1 MTLNSHTF
9 LFTALRFHFIVSQEN
24 KALKKCIL
32 AIMASSLQAMYV
44 LSFLK
49 VQYVFTQPNAS
60 SLSFRERK
68 LSRKHAQQCMRKR
81 FELVFTAFSDCCSTK
96 NFPFPSLIFSTSFSH
111 STSFYSFHS
120 PSPLIMDFSGR
131 KKKEGTQ
138 YEYIYYYNI

>member
-9 LFTALRFHFIVSQEN
+9 LFTALRFHFIVSEEN

-32 AIMASSLQAMYV
+32 AIMAPNLQAMYV

-49 VQYVFTQPNAS
+49 STISIYATHAS
-60 SLSFRERK
+60 SLSFLERI

-96 NFPFPSLIFSTSFSH
+96 NFPFPSLTSFSH
-111 STSFYSFHS
+111 SPSFYSFHS

-131 KKKEGTQ
+131 KKRG
-138 YEYIYYYNI
+138 YAVRIHFFL